1 MCMWESTRCGRESI
15 FGEHSRKSGNCYRNI
30 DSEKLC
36 EQVEILVIAAVE
48 ENKVEANVTAK
59 ISSTDNNGVTAE
71 KQEETGENESES
83 VSGIE
88 ETKPKEPERFHNRK

>member
-1 MCMWESTRCGRESI
+1 MIS
-15 FGEHSRKSGNCYRNI
+15 
-30 DSEKLC
+30 
-36 EQVEILVIAAVE
+36 AAVE

-88 ETKPKEPERFHNRK
+88 ETKPKEPER